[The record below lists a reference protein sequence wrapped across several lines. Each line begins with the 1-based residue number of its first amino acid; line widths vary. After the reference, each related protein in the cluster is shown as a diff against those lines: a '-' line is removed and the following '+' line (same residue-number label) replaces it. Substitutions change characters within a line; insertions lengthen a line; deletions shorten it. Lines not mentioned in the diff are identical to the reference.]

1 MICTRTELRLR
12 IGKDGLPRRASAL
25 LITVMGF
32 QALTPAAL
40 EAAEPSDGAAQQQN
54 QPPELSP
61 SPSSGEAAQP
71 KEPFRFSDLGLRGTV
86 VLKNFSFFY
95 ETPND
100 SQNWGDEAIV
110 ELGWKRR
117 LNEWASVNIVGIAR
131 QDNRRFTRGV
141 RTRIPDHYVHRRYLD
156 VKEGALTL
164 KAGPAKLEL
173 GKLIYAWGTADAFNP
188 TDNFAPYDYLDII
201 DRLKMA
207 VYSAS
212 LSAPVGPVQ
221 MQAIFIP
228 FFTPSRNPLVDGRWT
243 PSISAEGG
251 VGLDIPAGVQIEQ
264 RQIPGRDMDNMMY
277 AVRMKTTVSGWDL
290 SASYYYGHEYVPIV
304 RVDQPGAGTVRFTPV
319 YRHLQVPGFDFSTT
333 FEKFEF
339 HGEFALKF
347 EDRDV
352 KDSRF
357 QGSIGLNYTWDDVG
371 VKGIEQ
377 IMFIIEHTREEFLS
391 NHNPNFFVDGNFI
404 NAFRNAL
411 AGRVQLK
418 FNEETQLS
426 FSGTMDFEKA
436 ANYFFQ
442 IKLAHKF
449 TDEYHIETGFDD
461 IAGPLDSFWGK
472 WRDNDRFFLFAKYF
486 F

>member
-1 MICTRTELRLR
+1 LRRGKGGLR
-12 IGKDGLPRRASAL
+12 RRASAL
-25 LITVMGF
+25 LITVMGL

-40 EAAEPSDGAAQQQN
+40 EAVEPGEGAAQAQQQN
-54 QPPELSP
+54 QPPEP
-61 SPSSGEAAQP
+61 SLFPSSREAAQP
-71 KEPFRFSDLGLRGTV
+71 KKPFRFSDLGLKGTV
-86 VLKNFSFFY
+86 VLKNFSFFH

-100 SQNWGDEAIV
+100 SQNWGDEAIL

-117 LNEWASVNIVGIAR
+117 LTDWASFNIVGIAR
-131 QDNRRFTRGV
+131 QDNRRFTRGI
-141 RTRIPDHYVHRRYLD
+141 RTRVPDNIVHRRYLD

-164 KAGPAKLEL
+164 KTGSAKLDL

-212 LSAPVGPVQ
+212 LTAPVGPVQ
-221 MQAIFIP
+221 VQAIFIP
-228 FFTPSRNPLVDGRWT
+228 FFTPSRNPLVDSRWT
-243 PSISAEGG
+243 PFG
-251 VGLDIPAGVQIEQ
+251 VGAGGIGESVPVDTPIQQ
-264 RQIPGRDMDNMMY
+264 RQLPGRDTDNMMY

-290 SASYYYGHEYVPIV
+290 SASYFQGFEYVPVV
-304 RVDQPGAGTVRFTPV
+304 RLDQPVAGTVRFTPV
-319 YRHLQVPGFDFSTT
+319 YRHMQVPGFDFSTT

-347 EDRDV
+347 EDRDI
-352 KDSRF
+352 KDTRF

-371 VKGIEQ
+371 MKGIEQ
-377 IMFIIEHTREEFLS
+377 VLFVIEHTREKFLS
-391 NHNPNFFVDGNFI
+391 GQNPNFIVDGNFI

-411 AGRVQLK
+411 AGHIQLK
-418 FNEETQLS
+418 FSEETQLS

-436 ANYFFQ
+436 VNYFAQ

-449 TDEYHIETGFDD
+449 TDEFHIETGFDN
-461 IAGPLDSFWGK
+461 IAGPLDSFWGE
-472 WRDNDRFFLFAKYF
+472 WRNNDRFFLFVKYF